1 MPTEEEREQNLKD
14 NKEIQ
19 YYMALVTAWI
29 NTKMEHDK
37 TIITLSAAAI
47 GLLITILTTKGT
59 AERWHI
65 WLFGVTFLCY
75 LVAIITAILI
85 FQENSVRIE
94 HEVTNQETSHDL
106 KLQRLDNVV
115 RWSFFV
121 GTICFVSIGVLSA
134 MANTQ
139 KVTAKNDIEKQ
150 VNGICC
156 CNYTSSR
163 HIKQLPPKITVSKHS
178 KPQKCCPS
186 VIINCLQEYR
196 YSSCREK

>member
-1 MPTEEEREQNLKD
+1 MPTEEERNQNLKD
-14 NKEIQ
+14 NKEVQ

-65 WLFGVTFLCY
+65 WFFGFTFTCY

-94 HEVTNQETSHDL
+94 HEVTNQDTHHDL

-115 RWSFFV
+115 RWSFFT
-121 GTICFVSIGVLSA
+121 GTICFVIIGIISA
-134 MANTQ
+134 MAKPKEEST
-139 KVTAKNDIEKQ
+139 KSDIENRIK
-150 VNGICC
+150 VPCCC
-156 CNYTSSR
+156 CNYTSAKLPKPLPT
-163 HIKQLPPKITVSKHS
+163 KQPAS
-178 KPQKCCPS
+178 KPPMPRNNCSS
-186 VIINCLQEYR
+186 VIINCIQEYK
-196 YSSCREK
+196 YTSCR

>member
-1 MPTEEEREQNLKD
+1 MPTEDEREQNLKD
-14 NKEIQ
+14 NKEVQ

-59 AERWHI
+59 AESWHI
-65 WLFGVTFLCY
+65 WFFGFTFICY

-94 HEVTNQETSHDL
+94 HEVTNQETRHDL

-115 RWSFFV
+115 RWSFFA
-121 GTICFVSIGVLSA
+121 GTICFVIIGVLSA
-134 MANTQ
+134 IAQ
-139 KVTAKNDIEKQ
+139 PKADAKKGSEKQ
-150 VNGICC
+150 INGVCC

-163 HIKQLPPKITVSKHS
+163 HIKQAPAKKPAS
-178 KPQKCCPS
+178 KPTKPQNNCPS
-186 VIINCLQEYR
+186 LIINCLQDYR
-196 YSSCREK
+196 YSSCRSK